1 MVWGP
6 PSNENAS
13 FKDKFALKF
22 KTLIENGFRKTK
34 RSEAIQPLQD
44 PINNHRI
51 HFSQSQSQSHRRV
64 AIQAFLSSQSA
75 QSQSSKQPPPQVLQ
89 RSPHHTSIPLAAD
102 YSHQETITGVK
113 ALPQSRNMIFYDL
126 PVCSTT
132 CSAEEFQNRFQYVTN
147 ELRKAVAEHNEL
159 RMCGRHIIYS
169 CHMIGDSRDTA
180 LPSILIECRKRD
192 LKMLRELFNKHAATL
207 CCRKDSTWPTLLHHD
222 LPSSKPSFQFVYLSH
237 AYQPIL
243 KYAANTPG
251 AASNSSSDTLCGAL
265 VQYEGRM
272 ATIGLTFIVDGI
284 SHMMTVDHLF
294 NNSLGDGNSL
304 FTNDDGP
311 IHRSSSTGES
321 TNAHQD
327 NSVIPQ
333 NPHPDQEKQ
342 NLEFGHSST
351 HDSGDEESLNAWHT
365 TDRPRSR
372 LAECLVGQPVPSPH
386 TLDPPAPYLDWAFV
400 DLNSS
405 SANLQLPN
413 IITVDSMSSPVLLRQ
428 VSKLPLSHTTS
439 VYMISGVNGTRK
451 GCLFSGLSELGP
463 LQDRSPC
470 RAWKMILDSDQG
482 LEPGE
487 CGSIVVDQTTFDIY
501 GHVIGSNIIGDV
513 FVVPLSDTIEQ
524 IRVAFNA
531 TTVAL
536 PSQNLLLP
544 LRNKSEDT
552 MTAQATLSLNKLQS
566 ADAHT
571 HIHSGSAKCPLGSYP
586 LTQTW
591 KRPEDPRRHSAQFR
605 MFETPFR
612 PDQEGTS
619 LLQTLNKAG
628 AGVLDDEVEVTNLL
642 FCHPYTRF
650 TERSIERIQDFCYG
664 ASFALDKFI
673 SHPLRSGPY
682 ASSDTR
688 AVDSSI
694 EVPYFAVVTDV
705 GWCQK
710 TLSYTSQD
718 KPLASSLRL
727 NEMLNEQVCVQESS
741 CQHGKRACHLS
752 FQRFHTGTGPGPALI
767 KQLRRMYAMNRHRN
781 MPLS

>member
-22 KTLIENGFRKTK
+22 KTLIEKGFRKKK

-51 HFSQSQSQSHRRV
+51 HFSQSQRQSHRRV
-64 AIQAFLSSQSA
+64 AIQAFLSSQST
-75 QSQSSKQPPPQVLQ
+75 QSQSSKQPAPQVLQ

-102 YSHQETITGVK
+102 SSHQETITGVK

-222 LPSSKPSFQFVYLSH
+222 LPSSKPSFQLVYLSH

-243 KYAANTPG
+243 QYAANTPEAVG
-251 AASNSSSDTLCGAL
+251 NSSSDTLCGSL

-272 ATIGLTFIVDGI
+272 ATVGLTFIVDGI

-294 NNSLGDGNSL
+294 NNSLGDENSL
-304 FTNDDGP
+304 LPSDEP

-321 TNAHQD
+321 TSARQD
-327 NSVIPQ
+327 NSVIPP
-333 NPHPDQEKQ
+333 NPHPGREKQ
-342 NLEFGHSST
+342 NLDFGHSST
-351 HDSGDEESLNAWHT
+351 HGNEDEKSLNAWYT

-372 LAECLVGQPVPSPH
+372 LAECLVGQPVPFPH

-405 SANLQLPN
+405 SANFQLPN
-413 IITVDSMSSPVLLRQ
+413 IITIDSMSSPVLLCQ
-428 VSKLPLSHTTS
+428 VSKQPLSHTTS

-451 GCLFSGLSELGP
+451 ACLFSGLSELGP

-482 LEPGE
+482 E
-487 CGSIVVDQTTFDIY
+487 
-501 GHVIGSNIIGDV
+501 
-513 FVVPLSDTIEQ
+513 
-524 IRVAFNA
+524 
-531 TTVAL
+531 
-536 PSQNLLLP
+536 
-544 LRNKSEDT
+544 
-552 MTAQATLSLNKLQS
+552 
-566 ADAHT
+566 
-571 HIHSGSAKCPLGSYP
+571 KC
-586 LTQTW
+586 
-591 KRPEDPRRHSAQFR
+591 
-605 MFETPFR
+605 
-612 PDQEGTS
+612 
-619 LLQTLNKAG
+619 
-628 AGVLDDEVEVTNLL
+628 V
-642 FCHPYTRF
+642 
-650 TERSIERIQDFCYG
+650 
-664 ASFALDKFI
+664 
-673 SHPLRSGPY
+673 
-682 ASSDTR
+682 
-688 AVDSSI
+688 
-694 EVPYFAVVTDV
+694 
-705 GWCQK
+705 
-710 TLSYTSQD
+710 
-718 KPLASSLRL
+718 
-727 NEMLNEQVCVQESS
+727 
-741 CQHGKRACHLS
+741 
-752 FQRFHTGTGPGPALI
+752 
-767 KQLRRMYAMNRHRN
+767 
-781 MPLS
+781 